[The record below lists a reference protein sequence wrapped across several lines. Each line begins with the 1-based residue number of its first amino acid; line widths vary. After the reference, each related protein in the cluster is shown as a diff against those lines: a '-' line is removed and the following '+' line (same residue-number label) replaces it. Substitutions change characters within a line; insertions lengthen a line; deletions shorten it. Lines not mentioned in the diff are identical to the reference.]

1 MPLLPGEKV
10 VETKKCRLS
19 GRDFFVTDKDLE
31 FYDKISPVFAGKK
44 YALPSPGLCPDERRK
59 RRLSFYNQRS
69 LYKNTCAVTG
79 KEIISRF
86 PPESDLKVF
95 SIDAWSDR
103 SWDVTQYGIPVDFD
117 VSFFSQVHH
126 LIRVTP
132 YQNLIGS
139 SDNIANNALY
149 TNHTSELKNCYLIS
163 NANKVTEGYYS
174 TDLKKSEHCYDC
186 LSCSKTQKS
195 YQCVSCADIY

>member
-1 MPLLPGEKV
+1 MMQPGEKI

-19 GRDFFVTDKDLE
+19 GKEFFVTDKDIE
-31 FYDKISPVFAGKK
+31 FYDTISPTFGGKK
-44 YALPSPGLCPDERRK
+44 YPIPSPSLSFDERR
-59 RRLSFYNQRS
+59 RRKLAFYNQRS
-69 LYKNTCAVTG
+69 LYKNTCAITG
-79 KEIISRF
+79 KEIISRI
-86 PPESDLKVF
+86 PPESGLKVF

-103 SWDVTQYGIPVDFD
+103 SWDPTQFGIPVDFD
-117 VSFFSQVHH
+117 VPFFDQVHH

-139 SDNIANNALY
+139 SDNVTNNALY

-186 LSCSKTQKS
+186 LSCSETQRS
-195 YQCVSCADIY
+195 YECVSCADIY